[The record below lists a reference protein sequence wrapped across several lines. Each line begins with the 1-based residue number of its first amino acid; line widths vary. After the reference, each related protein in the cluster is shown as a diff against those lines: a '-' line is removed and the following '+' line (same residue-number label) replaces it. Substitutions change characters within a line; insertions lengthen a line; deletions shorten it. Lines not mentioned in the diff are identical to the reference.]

1 MFDFGFWELTL
12 VLIISLIILGPERLP
27 IFASQLGSWIKKI
40 KDFAN
45 NVKTNIENESRMND
59 LKKIID
65 EQKEE
70 LSDIKNTIDSDE
82 KE

>member
-1 MFDFGFWELTL
+1 MFDFGFWELAL

-65 EQKEE
+65 EHKEE

-82 KE
+82 K

>member
-1 MFDFGFWELTL
+1 MFDFGFWELAL

-27 IFASQLGSWIKKI
+27 IFASQLGLWLKKI

-45 NVKTNIENESRMND
+45 NVKTSIENESRMSD

-70 LSDIKNTIDSDE
+70 LSEIKNTIDSDE
-82 KE
+82 K